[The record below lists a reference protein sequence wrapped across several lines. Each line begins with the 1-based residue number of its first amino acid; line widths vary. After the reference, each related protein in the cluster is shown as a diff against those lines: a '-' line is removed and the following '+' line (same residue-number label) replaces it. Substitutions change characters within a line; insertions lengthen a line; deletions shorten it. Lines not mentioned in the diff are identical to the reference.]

1 MKLNLD
7 FRYSFKYILT
17 VYLIAA
23 VIGGYALA
31 IVGGIGDEIR
41 HQFKLD
47 SHQLSILLGLVFLGG
62 ILAKL
67 VWLAADKVGR
77 KVVIL
82 FFVIMYIVGT
92 YMFVCAESYQV
103 LVASRLLQGAAI
115 LLCTYAFPVYM
126 TEIAP
131 PEKRGRYVALFQ
143 LLWTAGMCLSGLIV
157 FFFQEA
163 LTWREYLFL
172 TLSFSIIL
180 LIMAC
185 LLPASPTWLVLKK
198 RIHDAYEVI
207 QKTQTSLSDEEIKKH
222 IDDIRVSL
230 RDHKPKSFLQKLL
243 IGKDIW
249 PVMLVTVLLILN
261 QLTGINF
268 IVFSSEMLIVPL
280 TSNLSVAHFTNFF
293 LLGINFLVTILTIL
307 YIDRWGRKKVI
318 FFGLKLAL
326 LSMLFLFVVYSL
338 PVFEYSYIVA
348 ILMLALCISGLA
360 FGPCGVIV
368 TLINELLPNRVRMIG
383 IFMAGII
390 SMLFSFYFIGY
401 FLRVGEI
408 FGYNMLFL
416 VLFVCSSVYF
426 WVVKRFVP
434 ETAGKSLEDI
444 ESAFD

>member
-1 MKLNLD
+1 
-7 FRYSFKYILT
+7 
-17 VYLIAA
+17 
-23 VIGGYALA
+23 
-31 IVGGIGDEIR
+31 
-41 HQFKLD
+41 
-47 SHQLSILLGLVFLGG
+47 
-62 ILAKL
+62 
-67 VWLAADKVGR
+67 
-77 KVVIL
+77 
-82 FFVIMYIVGT
+82 
-92 YMFVCAESYQV
+92 
-103 LVASRLLQGAAI
+103 
-115 LLCTYAFPVYM
+115 M

-326 LSMLFLFVVYSL
+326 LSILFLFVVYSL
-338 PVFEYSYIVA
+338 PVFEYSYIIA

-390 SMLFSFYFIGY
+390 SMLLSFYFIGY